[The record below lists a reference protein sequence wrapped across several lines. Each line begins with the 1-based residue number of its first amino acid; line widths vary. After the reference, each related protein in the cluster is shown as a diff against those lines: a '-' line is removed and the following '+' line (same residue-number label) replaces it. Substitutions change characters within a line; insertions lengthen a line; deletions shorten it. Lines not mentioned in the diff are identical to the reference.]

1 MALAATGQGKTL
13 TRVRRGGF
21 CDRSMRRA
29 RNVSAYLAPYL
40 ALSPVLLLLGVFL
53 YLPLFVDA
61 VYSLHD
67 WSSLS
72 PTWRYVG
79 LGNFAGLW
87 ADPVFW
93 HSLRGNFLYAVVS
106 LICQVAIALVLAAVL
121 ESGIVGRRVSDFF
134 RVAFFIPSILP
145 ITVIGLLWQIL
156 YQPDGG
162 LIDQVLQAVRLGDY
176 AHAWLGEEATALPA
190 IIAVSQWQ
198 WTGYLTVLFIVAI
211 RGIPRELYEAAA
223 IDGARAWRSFLHVT
237 VPGVQETTVL
247 MALITIFGAIKV
259 FDIVWVMTAGGPN
272 NASHVLGSYMYR
284 LAFRDDRV
292 GYASAVAL
300 AMFLLSSIAGGL
312 QLYRYRRAAA

>member
-1 MALAATGQGKTL
+1 MPRLRTA
-13 TRVRRGGF
+13 
-21 CDRSMRRA
+21 SA
-29 RNVSAYLAPYL
+29 RLAPYL
-40 ALSPVLLLLGVFL
+40 ALSPVLLLLAVFL
-53 YLPLFVDA
+53 YLPLFADA

-79 LGNFAGLW
+79 FGNFVDLW
-87 ADPVFW
+87 GDPLFW
-93 HSLRGNFLYAVVS
+93 QSLRGNFLYALVS
-106 LICQVAIALVLAAVL
+106 LICQVGFALVLAAIL
-121 ESGIVGRRVSDFF
+121 EFGIVGRRVSDCF

-156 YQPDGG
+156 YQPSGG
-162 LIDQVLQAVRLGDY
+162 LIDQAMEAVGLGNY

-211 RGIPRELYEAAA
+211 RGIPKELYEAAA
-223 IDGARAWRSFLHVT
+223 IDGAGAWLSFRHVT
-237 VPGVQETTVL
+237 VPGAQETTVL

-300 AMFLLSSIAGGL
+300 AMFLLSSAAGGL
-312 QLYRYRRAAA
+312 QLYRYRKAAV

>member
-1 MALAATGQGKTL
+1 VDGTRPGVLARPSGA
-13 TRVRRGGF
+13 
-21 CDRSMRRA
+21 RSFERAMRRFRIA
-29 RNVSAYLAPYL
+29 SAQLSPYV
-40 ALSPVLLLLGVFL
+40 ALSPVLVLLVVFL
-53 YLPLFVDA
+53 YLPLFADA
-61 VYSLHD
+61 IYSLHD

-72 PTWRYVG
+72 PTWHYVG
-79 LGNFAGLW
+79 LGNFIGLW
-87 ADPVFW
+87 NDPLFW
-93 HSLRGNFLYAVVS
+93 QSLRGNFLYAVVS
-106 LICQVAIALVLAAVL
+106 LIFQVAIALVLAAIL
-121 ESGIVGRRVSDFF
+121 ESGVVSRGVSDFF

-156 YQPDGG
+156 YQPSGG
-162 LIDQVLQAVRLGDY
+162 LIDQVLAAVGLGDY

-211 RGIPRELYEAAA
+211 RAIPRELYEAAA
-223 IDGARAWRSFLHVT
+223 IDGARTWRTFWHVT

-292 GYASAVAL
+292 GYASAIAV
-300 AMFLLSSIAGGL
+300 AMFLLSSVAGGL
-312 QLYRYRRAAA
+312 QLYRYRRSAA